1 MKKVNLLL
9 AAVVAASVSAPALA
23 EYTPNAHFFGYF
35 RAGIGFDKNGSANSY
50 QVGEV
55 GRLGNEN
62 NMVAEI
68 GIGTD
73 IAKVDDTVWT
83 INSMLKS
90 ISTGTDVHGKAYGY
104 DVNNSWDNGTSGAS
118 SKTGYQNEAETFIS
132 QFNVEVKGLLSW
144 DKDALVWAGRR
155 YVQREDIH
163 LTDDYYYNISGNG
176 IGVENVSLGSGKWS
190 IAATQLINDRVH
202 NTYQDN
208 NRQKT
213 NCFDTRYNFPL
224 WDGASFQIGE
234 LFSYIKSK
242 KAGAHTKNGNTVT
255 LEFIQGFSGG
265 FNKTVYQ
272 WMLGA
277 SAVGLAVESW
287 DNNYEGA
294 AVGHKLYNF
303 GDFKI
308 TDSFGLAHA
317 IKLTYQTKSDI
328 GDGDFNQKGFS
339 VVLRP
344 YYALTMMTRLLVEV
358 GAFGKYNETNK
369 DSGKV
374 KSYQRGQ
381 KATIAY
387 AITPDA
393 KNFWSRPEIRLFA
406 TWVHSPDE
414 NVTSS
419 AYSYRDPLSET
430 GLEEGKTNFVV
441 GAQVESWF

>member
-104 DVNNSWDNGTSGAS
+104 DVNNEWNKGTSGAS
-118 SKTGYQNEAETFIS
+118 DKTGYQNEAETFIS

-176 IGVENVSLGSGKWS
+176 IGVENVSLGSGKWA

-202 NTYQDN
+202 NTFKDN
-208 NRQKT
+208 NSQNT
-213 NCFDTRYNFPL
+213 NCFDTRYNFP
-224 WDGASFQIGE
+224 
-234 LFSYIKSK
+234 
-242 KAGAHTKNGNTVT
+242 
-255 LEFIQGFSGG
+255 
-265 FNKTVYQ
+265 
-272 WMLGA
+272 
-277 SAVGLAVESW
+277 
-287 DNNYEGA
+287 
-294 AVGHKLYNF
+294 
-303 GDFKI
+303 
-308 TDSFGLAHA
+308 
-317 IKLTYQTKSDI
+317 
-328 GDGDFNQKGFS
+328 
-339 VVLRP
+339 
-344 YYALTMMTRLLVEV
+344 
-358 GAFGKYNETNK
+358 
-369 DSGKV
+369 
-374 KSYQRGQ
+374 
-381 KATIAY
+381 
-387 AITPDA
+387 
-393 KNFWSRPEIRLFA
+393 
-406 TWVHSPDE
+406 
-414 NVTSS
+414 
-419 AYSYRDPLSET
+419 
-430 GLEEGKTNFVV
+430 
-441 GAQVESWF
+441 